1 MLCEFA
7 HTFPD
12 RLADILDRD
21 KGLKRNFREETATD
35 LLMAGMVGLQEF
47 GVTVELPKESV
58 TGADMDWIY
67 AAPHDIGGGTYLR
80 LMIQAKRAKLAKL
93 KNSEYWY
100 YEHLDY
106 GTPLGQQAQTLV
118 AHSASS
124 PDGMSTLPLYFFYH
138 PRSAVMSRLP
148 PQPNVE
154 GINIVFAERIAPVVK
169 GGCAKRQKR
178 LDTWRGD
185 FFSLSEL
192 LCWPVAPSTAPPGP
206 PNPERTEFLVNGAFA
221 GAQTVQPLWHP
232 DFVSDRL
239 NALRRSKAIRDDE
252 TEPPK
257 PIRVAPTSEIP
268 DELRRS
274 IGGESTAKDREGLER
289 PRVILRTP
297 MTRTSPSYELDRE
310 ALRSRPVRQ
319 G

>member
-7 HTFPD
+7 HAFPD
-12 RLADILDRD
+12 QLADILDRD
-21 KGLKRNFREETATD
+21 MGLKRNFREETATD

-47 GVTVELPKESV
+47 GVTVELPPESV

-93 KNSEYWY
+93 KNGKYWY

-118 AHSASS
+118 AHAASS
-124 PDGMSTLPLYFFYH
+124 PDGMATLPLYFFYH
-138 PRSAVMSRLP
+138 PRSAVTPPLP

-154 GINIVFAERIAPVVK
+154 GINIVFAERIAPVVH
-169 GGCAKRQKR
+169 GGCAKHQKR
-178 LDTWRGD
+178 IDAWRGE

-192 LCWPVAPSTAPPGP
+192 LCWPVAPPTAPPGP

-221 GAQTVQPLWHP
+221 AAQAAQPLWHP

-239 NALRRSKAIRDDE
+239 NSLRRPDTLRGIE
-252 TEPPK
+252 TEASGHE
-257 PIRVAPTSEIP
+257 PITPTTDISA
-268 DELRRS
+268 ELRRA
-274 IGGESTAKDREGLER
+274 IDGKSTAKDRQELKR

-297 MTRTSPSYELDRE
+297 MTRNSPSYERDRE
-310 ALRSRPVRQ
+310 ALRSRR

>member
-7 HTFPD
+7 HDFPD

-35 LLMAGMVGLQEF
+35 LLMAGMVGLHEL
-47 GVTVELPKESV
+47 GVTVELLNESV

-67 AAPHDIGGGTYLR
+67 AAPHDISGGIYLR
-80 LMIQAKRAKLAKL
+80 LMIQAKRAKVAKL

-106 GTPLGQQAQTLV
+106 GMPPGQQAQTLV
-118 AHSASS
+118 AHAATS
-124 PDGMSTLPLYFFYH
+124 PDGMATLPLYFFYH
-138 PRSAVMSRLP
+138 PRSAILP
-148 PQPNVE
+148 PLSPQPNVE
-154 GINIVFAERIAPVVK
+154 GINVVFAETVAPVVS
-169 GGCAKRQKR
+169 GGCEKFQKR
-178 LDTWRGD
+178 LEAWRGE

-192 LCWPVAPSTAPPGP
+192 LCWPVAPPTTPLGP
-206 PNPERTEFLVNGAFA
+206 PNPARTEFVIDGTFTA
-221 GAQTVQPLWHP
+221 AQVAQPLWHP

-239 NALRRSKAIRDDE
+239 NALRRSKAIRDAE
-252 TEPPK
+252 TEPSK
-257 PIRVAPTSEIP
+257 PAPFTPTYDIS

-274 IGGESTAKDREGLER
+274 IDGKSTAKDREGLER

-297 MTRTSPSYELDRE
+297 MTRTSPSYERDRE
-310 ALRSRPVRQ
+310 ALRSRPSRQ
-319 G
+319 A